1 LAFNEICQKNMLDK
15 APNETVE
22 GESLH
27 GMLFT
32 VSLVIGAVLD
42 LKKSRVFVG
51 WEKPTWEI
59 QRRYGAMPSLSRAS
73 WQETSRQMRQRF
85 VAVVLSVRWS
95 TVLAAVCLS
104 LVLCTISVPTAKA
117 QAVYGSIGGTVV
129 DSSGSTVANAK
140 VTITDTARQVVFAT
154 QTDNSGRYDERHLI
168 AGHYQVKVEA
178 QGFKTVVSLVDVS
191 VDSLTTFDAT
201 LQPGAISETVNVV
214 DEVPLLKTE
223 RTDVSTVLSSEQV
236 NELPTFGRNF
246 SQLLLVTPGTVQ
258 FCWGDTSTE
267 NPQSGLAVNVNGQ
280 MFVGVNTILDG
291 TDNRDF
297 LYGNMLIVPTLDSIA
312 ETKVTTSS
320 YDAEFGQISAA
331 LVTVSTKSGTDKWH
345 GSGFFYRRSDATFA
359 RDPFAQANPDPVT
372 GRFIPQTLW
381 GQFGGSIG
389 GAIIKN
395 KLFIFGD
402 YQGTRAHDGG
412 SAEAVV
418 PTQAERSGDFS
429 AWASNNPIFNPFC
442 TSGTTC
448 VNGIQDNLAARP
460 QFSYNGR
467 LNVIDPAL
475 ISPVATALLNYVPLP
490 LPALENAPGYQL
502 GNPNF
507 AASGEEIYHADA
519 LDVRADYFS
528 SDKLRLF
535 DRYTFTQ
542 FHKEAP
548 GLFGGA
554 VGGPQLNQIG
564 YTGVGDTR
572 PQSNSFGVS
581 YAISPSL
588 LMDVRFGWYKQRI
601 NVDPLVDGNFATQAG
616 APGLNIPTDPTTN
629 NMPHFS
635 IGEGPGELDFG
646 NGLYNNCNCPLI
658 ERMQQF
664 QEIGNLTWTVGK
676 HTFKFGPDF
685 HYLQN
690 LRLPSDQH
698 RSGEVFTTDALTEG
712 LNLPGLGMAGFL
724 LGEVSQFDRYIS
736 KDETAG
742 ERQWR
747 FFFYGQDTWR
757 ITSKLTLN
765 YGLRWEIYRPQS
777 VTGKD
782 QGGWY
787 NLANNE
793 IDVAG
798 ENGVPL
804 SGPVVTNLK
813 NFAPR
818 AGLAYQIDP
827 KTVVRMGY
835 GRSFDV
841 GMFGTI
847 FGHTVTQNLPVLGTQ
862 QINPEPNQ
870 WDSAFALSTGPPLLD
885 PATTLDSQP
894 VGPDGNHIY
903 PNGVNQFRAWV
914 MPFHTL
920 MPTVDS
926 WNASV
931 QRQITP
937 TLSLQAAYV
946 GNKGSH
952 IFVGENNWIN
962 LNTQTEAGFCT
973 PTILAMNPVPTICQ
987 SAQMRLPYYQSPH
1000 PYGLSV
1006 GLQCMCNPGDNHYNS
1021 LQVQLDQRLWHGLNI
1036 LGNYTFSHAKNH
1048 DSPDFLYAPSLEY
1061 GRPAWQRNQNIT
1073 VSTIYELPFGKGKA
1087 LAGNAPSALNY
1098 VIGGWQVINVTTI
1111 MSGSGVNPN
1120 YGECGDDNDAGVCFP
1135 NVVGSWHVSHP
1146 NKSGWFAT
1154 TALVPQPGGGLAPT
1168 PLDANGQSSGPW
1180 QRPAAPAPGSPSFGN
1195 AQRDSIIGPKWFD
1208 SDLSVVKNVLVGE
1221 QFRVEFRAEAFNVF
1235 NHPNLGD
1242 PNSCVDCSNGGTITG
1257 LANNAIMR
1265 RMQFGLRFDF

>member
-1 LAFNEICQKNMLDK
+1 
-15 APNETVE
+15 
-22 GESLH
+22 
-27 GMLFT
+27 
-32 VSLVIGAVLD
+32 
-42 LKKSRVFVG
+42 
-51 WEKPTWEI
+51 
-59 QRRYGAMPSLSRAS
+59 MPSLSSVRC
-73 WQETSRQMRQRF
+73 QQISRDVRQRF
-85 VAVVLSVRWS
+85 LTVTLSLRLAR
-95 TVLAAVCLS
+95 VLAVACLS
-104 LVLCTISVPTAKA
+104 LVLSTISVPAANA
-117 QAVYGSIGGTVV
+117 QAVYGSISGTVMDVSGGTI
-129 DSSGSTVANAK
+129 ANAK
-140 VTITDTARQVVFAT
+140 VTVTDTERQVVFTT
-154 QTDNSGRYDERHLI
+154 QTDSSGYYDERHLI
-168 AGHYQVKVEA
+168 AGHYQVKIEE
-178 QGFKTVVSLVDVS
+178 QGFKAVISLVDVS
-191 VDSLTTFDAT
+191 VDTVTTFDAK
-201 LQPGAISETVNVV
+201 LQPGTVSETVTVV
-214 DEVPLLKTE
+214 DEAPLLKTE
-223 RTDVSTVLSSEQV
+223 RTDVSTVLSTEQV
-236 NELPTFGRNF
+236 NELPTYGRNF

-291 TDNRDF
+291 TDDRDF
-297 LYGNMLIVPTLDSIA
+297 LYGNMLIVPNLDSIA

-345 GSGFFYRRSDATFA
+345 GSAFFYRRSDATFA

-372 GRFIPQTLW
+372 GRFIPPTLW

-402 YQGTRAHDGG
+402 YQGTRAHNGG

-418 PTQAERSGDFS
+418 PTQAERNGDFS
-429 AWASNNPIFNPFC
+429 AWASNNPIFNPLC
-442 TSGTTC
+442 TTGTTC
-448 VNGIQDNLAARP
+448 VNGVQDNLAARP
-460 QFSYNGR
+460 QFQYNGQ
-467 LNVIDPAL
+467 LNVIPPSM
-475 ISPVATALLNYVPLP
+475 ISPVAKALLNYIPLP

-502 GNPNF
+502 GQPNY
-507 AASGEEIYHADA
+507 AASGDEIYHGDA
-519 LDVRADYFS
+519 VDVRADYFH

-535 DRYTFTQ
+535 DRYSFTQ

-581 YAISPSL
+581 YSLRPTL
-588 LMDVRFGWYKQRI
+588 LMDVRAGWYKQRI
-601 NVDPLVDGNFATQAG
+601 NVDPLVNGNFATQAG
-616 APGLNIPTDPTTN
+616 AVGLNIPSDPTTD

-635 IGEGPGELDFG
+635 IQQGPGQLDFG

-698 RSGEVFTTDALTEG
+698 RSGEVYTFNALTEG
-712 LNLPGLGMAGFL
+712 TPAGSGLGMAAFL
-724 LGEVSQFDRYIS
+724 LGDVSQFNRYIS
-736 KDETAG
+736 HTEDAG

-747 FFFYGQDTWR
+747 YFFYGQDTWR
-757 ITSKLTLN
+757 VTPKLTLT

-782 QGGWY
+782 RGGWF
-787 NLANNE
+787 NLANGE

-798 ENGVPL
+798 ENHVPL
-804 SGPVVTNLK
+804 SGPVVTNFK

-818 AGLAYQIDP
+818 AGVAYQVDS

-862 QINPEPNQ
+862 EINPEPNG
-870 WDSAFALSTGPPLLD
+870 WDGAFNLAVGPPLED
-885 PATTLDSQP
+885 PATVLNSQP

-903 PNGVNQFRAWV
+903 PDGFRAWV
-914 MPFHTL
+914 LPFHTR

-926 WNASV
+926 WNATV
-931 QRQITP
+931 QRQLTP

-962 LNTQTEAGFCT
+962 LNTQTEAGFCQ
-973 PTILAMNPVPTICQ
+973 PSVLALPNPPSVCQ
-987 SAQMRLPYYQSPH
+987 TAEQRLPYFNAPNPFH
-1000 PYGLSV
+1000 LTT

-1021 LQVQLDQRLWHGLNI
+1021 LQMQLEKRFSHGLNI

-1048 DSPDFLYAPSLEY
+1048 DSPDFLYDPSVEY

-1087 LAGNAPSALNY
+1087 LAGNVPTALNY
-1098 VIGGWQVINVTTI
+1098 AIGGWQLVNVTTI

-1120 YGECGDDNDAGVCFP
+1120 YQECGSDNDAGVCFP
-1135 NVVGSWHVSHP
+1135 NVVGSYHVPHP
-1146 NKSGWFAT
+1146 NRNGWFAT
-1154 TALVPQPGGGLAPT
+1154 TALASGSPT
-1168 PLDANGQSSGPW
+1168 PLAVNGQASGPW
-1180 QRPAAPAPGSPSFGN
+1180 QRPAAPAPGLPSFGD
-1195 AQRDSIIGPKWFD
+1195 AQRDSIIGPRWFD
-1208 SDLSVVKNVLVGE
+1208 SDLSVVKIVPIGE
-1221 QFRVEFRAEAFNVF
+1221 ELKVQFRAEAYNVF
-1235 NHPNLGD
+1235 NHPNLGN
-1242 PNSCVDCSNGGTITG
+1242 PNSCVDCFGGGTITG
-1257 LANNAIMR
+1257 LAANALMR
-1265 RMQFGLRFDF
+1265 KMQFGLRFDF

>member
-1 LAFNEICQKNMLDK
+1 
-15 APNETVE
+15 
-22 GESLH
+22 
-27 GMLFT
+27 
-32 VSLVIGAVLD
+32 
-42 LKKSRVFVG
+42 
-51 WEKPTWEI
+51 
-59 QRRYGAMPSLSRAS
+59 MPRLSRAS
-73 WQETSRQMRQRF
+73 CQEISRGVRQRF
-85 VAVVLSVRWS
+85 LAVTHSVRLS
-95 TVLAAVCLS
+95 TVLTAAALS
-104 LVLCTISVPTAKA
+104 LMLSTISGPAANA

-129 DSSGSTVANAK
+129 DSSGSTVADAK
-140 VTITDTARQVVFAT
+140 VTITDTARQVVFTT
-154 QTDNSGRYDERHLI
+154 QTDSSGRYDERHLI
-168 AGHYQVKVEA
+168 AGHYQVKIEA
-178 QGFKTVVSLVDVS
+178 QGFKTELSAVDVS
-191 VDSLTTFDAT
+191 VDTLTTLDAK
-201 LQPGAISETVNVV
+201 LQPGAVSETVTVV
-214 DEVPLLKTE
+214 DVAPLLKTE
-223 RTDVSTVLSSEQV
+223 RTDVSTVLSSKQV

-267 NPQSGLAVNVNGQ
+267 NPQSGLAVNANGQ

-297 LYGNMLIVPTLDSIA
+297 LYGNMLIVPNLDSIA

-320 YDAEFGQISAA
+320 YDAEFGEISAA
-331 LVTVSTKSGTDKWH
+331 LVTVSTKSGTDQWH

-359 RDPFAQANPDPVT
+359 RDPFAQATADPVT
-372 GRFIPQTLW
+372 GRFIPPTLW

-395 KLFIFGD
+395 KLFVFGD

-429 AWASNNPIFNPFC
+429 AWSNNPIFNPFC
-442 TSGTTC
+442 TIGTGCPT
-448 VNGIQDNLAARP
+448 GIQDNLSART
-460 QFSYNGR
+460 QFSYNGK
-467 LNVIDPAL
+467 LNVIPPSM

-490 LPALENAPGYQL
+490 LPALENRPGYQL
-502 GNPNF
+502 GAPNY
-507 AASGEEIYHADA
+507 AAGGDEIYHADA

-554 VGGPQLNQIG
+554 AGGPQLNPIG

-581 YAISPSL
+581 YAIKPNL

-601 NVDPLVDGNFATQAG
+601 NVNPLVTGDFATQAG
-616 APGLNIPTDPTTN
+616 AVGLNIPGDPTTN
-629 NMPHFS
+629 SMPHFN
-635 IGEGPGELDFG
+635 IQEGSGGLDFG
-646 NGLYNNCNCPLI
+646 SGLYDNCNCPLV

-685 HYLQN
+685 HYNQN
-690 LRLPSDQH
+690 LRLPSDEH
-698 RSGEVFTTDALTEG
+698 RSGEVYTTNALTEG
-712 LNLPGLGMAGFL
+712 PVEPGLGMAGFL
-724 LGEVSQFDRYIS
+724 LGGVSQFQRYIS
-736 KDETAG
+736 HVDDAG

-757 ITSKLTLN
+757 VTPKLTLT
-765 YGLRWEIYRPQS
+765 YGLRWEIYRPQR

-782 QGGWY
+782 RGGWF
-787 NLANNE
+787 NLANGE

-818 AGLAYQIDP
+818 AGLAYQINP
-827 KTVVRMGY
+827 KTVVRVGY

-862 QINPEPNQ
+862 QINPEPNG
-870 WDSAFALSTGPPLLD
+870 WDGAFQLATGPPLLD
-885 PATTLDSQP
+885 PATVLNAQP

-903 PNGVNQFRAWV
+903 PDGFRAWV

-926 WNASV
+926 WNATV

-937 TLSLQAAYV
+937 TLSLQAGYV

-962 LNTQTEAGFCT
+962 LNTQTEAGFCS

-987 SAQMRLPYYQSPH
+987 SALQRLPYFSSPNNF
-1000 PYGLSV
+1000 GLTT

-1021 LQVQLDQRLWHGLNI
+1021 LQVQLDKRFSHGLNI

-1087 LAGNAPSALNY
+1087 LAGNAPSAVNY
-1098 VIGGWQVINVTTI
+1098 IIGGWQVVNVTTI
-1111 MSGSGVNPN
+1111 MSGSGVNPS
-1120 YGECGDDNDAGVCFP
+1120 YAECGNDNDAGVCFP
-1135 NVVGSWHVSHP
+1135 NVVGSSHVSHP
-1146 NKSGWFAT
+1146 NRNQWFAQT
-1154 TALVPQPGGGLAPT
+1154 VIDPSSGLPT
-1168 PLDANGQSSGPW
+1168 PLATNSLTSGPW
-1180 QRPAAPAPGSPSFGN
+1180 QRPAAPPAGFPSFGN
-1195 AQRDSIIGPKWFD
+1195 AHRDSIIGPKWFD
-1208 SDLSVVKNVLVGE
+1208 SDLSVVKIVPVGE
-1221 QFRVEFRAEAFNVF
+1221 QLKIQFRAEAFNVF
-1235 NHPNLGD
+1235 NHPNLGN
-1242 PNSCVDCSNGGTITG
+1242 PGGCVDCSGTGGAQIG
-1257 LANNAIMR
+1257 SLANNAIMR